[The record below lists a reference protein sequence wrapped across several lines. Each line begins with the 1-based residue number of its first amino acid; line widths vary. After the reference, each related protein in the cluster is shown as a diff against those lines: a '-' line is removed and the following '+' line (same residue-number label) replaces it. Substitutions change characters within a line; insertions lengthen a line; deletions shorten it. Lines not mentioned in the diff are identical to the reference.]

1 MVSKTTIYLKRCG
14 RRWILLTGLLVLVS
28 LCMDAQQLPLYSQYM
43 MNRFLINP
51 AVAGSEGYTAFN
63 LTAREQWIGL
73 KYSPKTHA
81 FSAQTRILRKS
92 FISRGASVRRKKKG
106 SSRSGK
112 VGVGGYVFNDQ
123 SGLVNR
129 TGLQLTY
136 AYHISFRR
144 GQLSF
149 GLSGSFYQFR
159 VDREKIILY
168 DPSDDLINNFNNR
181 LWVPDANIGVYYSD
195 PRMYGGLSVSD
206 LFQASFKFG
215 REGYDNFRLLRH
227 YYAIGGINFELS
239 DYLIFEP
246 SFLIKASEVWS
257 MQADITAKMYIYD
270 NYWAGLSYRTGS
282 ALIIMGGLR
291 LDKFYLGYAFD
302 YTLSSIQRHSY
313 GSHEFILAVKLG
325 DSARR
330 YKWLIR
336 Y

>member
-1 MVSKTTIYLKRCG
+1 MINLKRHRNVFVLLAG
-14 RRWILLTGLLVLVS
+14 LIILLALQAE
-28 LCMDAQQLPLYSQYM
+28 AQQLPLYSQYM

-63 LTAREQWIGL
+63 LTAREQWIGM

-92 FISRGASVRRKKKG
+92 FISRGSSVKRKSSG
-106 SSRSGK
+106 SSRSGR
-112 VGVGGYVFNDQ
+112 VGIGGYIFNDQ

-159 VDREKIILY
+159 VDKEKIILY

-181 LWVPDANIGVYYSD
+181 LWVPDANIGIYYSD
-195 PRMYGGLSVSD
+195 PRLYGGLSVSD

-215 REGYDNFRLLRH
+215 KEGYDNFRLLRH
-227 YYAIGGINFELS
+227 YYAIGGYNFELS

-246 SFLIKASEVWS
+246 SILLKASEVWS
-257 MQADITAKMYIYD
+257 FQADITAKMYIYED
-270 NYWAGLSYRTGS
+270 YWAGVSYRTGG
-282 ALIIMGGLR
+282 ALIVMGGLR
-291 LDKFYLGYAFD
+291 VDKFFFGYAFD
-302 YTLSSIQRHSY
+302 YTLSSIQRHSF
-313 GSHEFILAVKLG
+313 GSHEFILAIKLG

>member
-1 MVSKTTIYLKRCG
+1 MA
-14 RRWILLTGLLVLVS
+14 GLIMLVS
-28 LCMDAQQLPLYSQYM
+28 FKVGAQQLPLYSQYM

-81 FSAQTRILRKS
+81 VSAQTRILRKS
-92 FISRGASVRRKKKG
+92 FISRGASVKRKG
-106 SSRSGK
+106 SSSSRSGK
-112 VGVGGYVFNDQ
+112 VGLGGYIFNDQ

-159 VDREKIILY
+159 LDKDKIILY

-181 LWVPDANIGVYYSD
+181 LWVPDASVGIYYSD
-195 PRMYGGLSVSD
+195 PRMYAGLSVSD

-215 REGYDNFRLLRH
+215 NQGYDNFRLLRH
-227 YYAIGGINFELS
+227 YYAIGAYNFELS
-239 DYLIFEP
+239 EYLMFEP
-246 SFLIKASEVWS
+246 SVLVKASEVWS
-257 MQADITAKMYIYD
+257 FQADISAKMYIYED
-270 NYWAGLSYRTGS
+270 YWAGLSYRTGG
-282 ALIIMGGLR
+282 ALIFMGGLR
-291 LDKFYLGYAFD
+291 VDKFFFGYAFD

-313 GSHEFILAVKLG
+313 GSHEFMLAVKLG

>member
-1 MVSKTTIYLKRCG
+1 MLNLKRNIKG
-14 RRWILLTGLLVLVS
+14 FVLLAGLLGLATIQAG
-28 LCMDAQQLPLYSQYM
+28 AQQLPLYSQYM
-43 MNRFLINP
+43 VNKFLINP

-81 FSAQTRILRKS
+81 FSAQTRVLRKS
-92 FISRGASVRRKKKG
+92 FISRGASVNRKG
-106 SSRSGK
+106 TSSSRSGK
-112 VGVGGYVFNDQ
+112 VGLGGYIFNDQ

-159 VDREKIILY
+159 VDKEKIILY

-181 LWVPDANIGVYYSD
+181 LWVPDASVGVYYSD
-195 PRMYGGLSVSD
+195 PRMYAGLSVSD

-215 REGYDNFRLLRH
+215 KEGYDNFRLLRH
-227 YYAIGGINFELS
+227 YYAIGAYNFELN
-239 DYLIFEP
+239 DNLMFEP
-246 SFLIKASEVWS
+246 SVLIKASEVWS
-257 MQADITAKMYIYD
+257 FQADITAKMYIYED
-270 NYWAGLSYRTGS
+270 YWAGLSFRTGG
-282 ALIIMGGLR
+282 ALIVMGGLR
-291 LDKFYLGYAFD
+291 IDKFFFGYAFD
-302 YTLSSIQRHSY
+302 YTLSSIQRHSF
-313 GSHEFILAVKLG
+313 GSHEFMLAVKLG

>member
-1 MVSKTTIYLKRCG
+1 M
-14 RRWILLTGLLVLVS
+14 LLAVLLVLVN
-28 LCMDAQQLPLYSQYM
+28 LYTEAQQLPLYSQYM
-43 MNRFLINP
+43 MNKFLINP

-81 FSAQTRILRKS
+81 FSAQTRILKNS
-92 FISRGASVRRKKKG
+92 FIARGASVRRKNTG

-159 VDREKIILY
+159 VDREKIVLY
-168 DPSDDLINNFNNR
+168 DLNDDLINNFNNR

-195 PRMYGGLSVSD
+195 PRMYGGISASD

-227 YYAIGGINFELS
+227 YYAIGGINFDLS

-246 SFLIKASEVWS
+246 SLLIKASEVWS
-257 MQADITAKMYIYD
+257 LQADITAKMYIYD
-270 NYWAGLSYRTGS
+270 DYWAGLSYRTGG
-282 ALIIMGGLR
+282 AVIIMGGLR
-291 LDKFYLGYAFD
+291 LDKFYFGYAFD
-302 YTLSSIQRHSY
+302 YTLTSIQRHSF
-313 GSHEFILAVKLG
+313 GSHEFIFAVKLG

>member
-1 MVSKTTIYLKRCG
+1 MLNLKRNSKG
-14 RRWILLTGLLVLVS
+14 FILLAGLIVLVS
-28 LCMDAQQLPLYSQYM
+28 FKVGAQQLPLYSQYM

-81 FSAQTRILRKS
+81 VSAQTRILRKS
-92 FISRGASVRRKKKG
+92 FISRGASVKRKG
-106 SSRSGK
+106 SSSSRSGK
-112 VGVGGYVFNDQ
+112 VGLGGYIFNDQ

-159 VDREKIILY
+159 LDKDKIILY

-181 LWVPDANIGVYYSD
+181 LWVPDASVGIYYSD
-195 PRMYGGLSVSD
+195 PRMYAGLSVSD

-215 REGYDNFRLLRH
+215 NEGYDNFRLLRH
-227 YYAIGGINFELS
+227 YYAIGAYNFELS
-239 DYLIFEP
+239 EYLMFEP
-246 SFLIKASEVWS
+246 SVLVKASEVWS
-257 MQADITAKMYIYD
+257 FQADISAKMYIYED
-270 NYWAGLSYRTGS
+270 YWAGLSYRTGG
-282 ALIIMGGLR
+282 ALIFMGGLR
-291 LDKFYLGYAFD
+291 VDKFFFGYAFD

-313 GSHEFILAVKLG
+313 GSHEFMLAVKLG

>member
-1 MVSKTTIYLKRCG
+1 M
-14 RRWILLTGLLVLVS
+14 
-28 LCMDAQQLPLYSQYM
+28 YSQYM
-43 MNRFLINP
+43 MNKFLINP

-81 FSAQTRILRKS
+81 FSGQTRILRKS
-92 FISRGASVRRKKKG
+92 FISRGASVKRKG
-106 SSRSGK
+106 TSSSRSGK
-112 VGVGGYVFNDQ
+112 VGLGGYIFNDQ

-159 VDREKIILY
+159 VDKEKIVLY

-181 LWVPDANIGVYYSD
+181 LWVPDASVGVYYSD
-195 PRMYGGLSVSD
+195 PRMYAGLSVSD

-215 REGYDNFRLLRH
+215 QEGYDNFRLLRN
-227 YYAIGGINFELS
+227 YYAIGAYNFELN
-239 DYLIFEP
+239 DYLMFEP
-246 SFLIKASEVWS
+246 SVLIKASEVWS
-257 MQADITAKMYIYD
+257 FQADITAKMYIYED
-270 NYWAGLSYRTGS
+270 YWAGLSYRTGG

-291 LDKFYLGYAFD
+291 VDKFFFGYAFD
-302 YTLSSIQRHSY
+302 YTLSNIQRHSF
-313 GSHEFILAVKLG
+313 GSHEFMLAMKLG

>member
-1 MVSKTTIYLKRCG
+1 MLNLKRNSKG
-14 RRWILLTGLLVLVS
+14 FILLAGLIMLVS
-28 LCMDAQQLPLYSQYM
+28 FKVGAQQLPLYSQYM

-81 FSAQTRILRKS
+81 VSAQTRILRKS
-92 FISRGASVRRKKKG
+92 FISRGASVKRKG
-106 SSRSGK
+106 SSSSRSGK
-112 VGVGGYVFNDQ
+112 VGLGGYIFNDQ

-159 VDREKIILY
+159 LDKDKIILY

-181 LWVPDANIGVYYSD
+181 LWVPDASVGIYYSD
-195 PRMYGGLSVSD
+195 PRMYAGLSVSD

-215 REGYDNFRLLRH
+215 NEGYDNFRLLRH
-227 YYAIGGINFELS
+227 YYAIGAYNFELS
-239 DYLIFEP
+239 EYLMFEP
-246 SFLIKASEVWS
+246 SVLVKASEVWS
-257 MQADITAKMYIYD
+257 FQADISAKMYIYED
-270 NYWAGLSYRTGS
+270 YWAGLSYRTGG
-282 ALIIMGGLR
+282 ALIFMGGLR
-291 LDKFYLGYAFD
+291 VDKFFFGYAFD

-313 GSHEFILAVKLG
+313 GSHEFMLAVKLG

>member
-1 MVSKTTIYLKRCG
+1 MLNLKRNSKG
-14 RRWILLTGLLVLVS
+14 FILLAGLIVLVS
-28 LCMDAQQLPLYSQYM
+28 FKVGAQQLPLYSQYM

-81 FSAQTRILRKS
+81 VSAQTRILRKS
-92 FISRGASVRRKKKG
+92 FISRGASVKRKG
-106 SSRSGK
+106 SSSSRSGK
-112 VGVGGYVFNDQ
+112 VGLGAYIFNDQ

-159 VDREKIILY
+159 LDKDKIILY

-181 LWVPDANIGVYYSD
+181 LWVPDASVGIYYSD
-195 PRMYGGLSVSD
+195 PRMYAGLSVSD

-215 REGYDNFRLLRH
+215 NEGYDNFRLLRH
-227 YYAIGGINFELS
+227 YYAIGAYNFELS
-239 DYLIFEP
+239 EYLMFEP
-246 SFLIKASEVWS
+246 SVLVKASEVWS
-257 MQADITAKMYIYD
+257 FQADISAKMYIYED
-270 NYWAGLSYRTGS
+270 YWAGLSYRTGG
-282 ALIIMGGLR
+282 ALIFMGGLR
-291 LDKFYLGYAFD
+291 VDKFFFGYAFD

-313 GSHEFILAVKLG
+313 GSHEFMLAVKLG

>member
-1 MVSKTTIYLKRCG
+1 MLNLKRDSKG
-14 RRWILLTGLLVLVS
+14 FILLAGLIVLVS
-28 LCMDAQQLPLYSQYM
+28 FKVGAQQLPLYSQYM

-81 FSAQTRILRKS
+81 VSAQTRILRKS
-92 FISRGASVRRKKKG
+92 FISRGASVKRKG
-106 SSRSGK
+106 SSSSRSGK
-112 VGVGGYVFNDQ
+112 VGLGAYIFNDQ

-159 VDREKIILY
+159 LDKDKIILY

-181 LWVPDANIGVYYSD
+181 LWVPDASVGIYYSD
-195 PRMYGGLSVSD
+195 PRMYAGLSVSD

-215 REGYDNFRLLRH
+215 NEGYDNFRLLRH
-227 YYAIGGINFELS
+227 YYAIGAYNFELS
-239 DYLIFEP
+239 EYLMFEP
-246 SFLIKASEVWS
+246 SVLVKASEVWS
-257 MQADITAKMYIYD
+257 FQADISAKMYIYED
-270 NYWAGLSYRTGS
+270 YWAGLSYRTGG
-282 ALIIMGGLR
+282 ALIFMGGLR
-291 LDKFYLGYAFD
+291 VDKFFFGYAFD

-313 GSHEFILAVKLG
+313 GSHEFMLAVKLG

>member
-1 MVSKTTIYLKRCG
+1 MVNLKSNSRIL
-14 RRWILLTGLLVLVS
+14 ILLIGLIFLAYHKA
-28 LCMDAQQLPLYSQYM
+28 DAQQLPLYSQYM

-73 KYSPKTHA
+73 KHSPKTHA
-81 FSAQTRILRKS
+81 FSAQTRVLRKS
-92 FISRGASVRRKKKG
+92 FISKGSSVRRKSSS

-112 VGVGGYVFNDQ
+112 VGIGGYIFNDQ

-129 TGLQLTY
+129 TGMQLTY

-159 VDREKIILY
+159 VDKEKIILY
-168 DPSDDLINNFNNR
+168 DPNDDLVNNFNNR
-181 LWVPDANIGVYYSD
+181 LWVPDASFGVYYSD

-215 REGYDNFRLLRH
+215 KEGYDNFRLLRH
-227 YYAIGGINFELS
+227 YYAIGGYNFEVN
-239 DYLIFEP
+239 DYLMFEP
-246 SFLIKASEVWS
+246 SVLLKASEVWS
-257 MQADITAKMYIYD
+257 FQADITAKMYIYED
-270 NYWAGLSYRTGS
+270 YWAGVSYRTGG

-291 LDKFYLGYAFD
+291 VDKFFFGYAFD
-302 YTLSSIQRHSY
+302 YTLSSIQRHSF
-313 GSHEFILAVKLG
+313 GSHEFMLAVKLG

>member
-1 MVSKTTIYLKRCG
+1 M
-14 RRWILLTGLLVLVS
+14 LLAGLLVMVS
-28 LCMDAQQLPLYSQYM
+28 LCMNAQQLPLYSQYM

-92 FISRGASVRRKKKG
+92 FISRGASVRRKNTG

-159 VDREKIILY
+159 VDREKIVLY
-168 DPSDDLINNFNNR
+168 DLNDDLINNFNNR

-195 PRMYGGLSVSD
+195 PRMYGGISASD

-227 YYAIGGINFELS
+227 YYAIGGINFDLS

-246 SFLIKASEVWS
+246 SLLIKASEVWS
-257 MQADITAKMYIYD
+257 LQADITAKMYIYD
-270 NYWAGLSYRTGS
+270 DYWAGLSYRTGG
-282 ALIIMGGLR
+282 AVIIMGGLR
-291 LDKFYLGYAFD
+291 LDKFYFGYAFD
-302 YTLSSIQRHSY
+302 YTLTSIQRHSF
-313 GSHEFILAVKLG
+313 GSHEFIFAVKLG